1 MSVTNL
7 SPEAS
12 RYRDEIIQLGHEI
25 ERDRLRRAKDEP
37 LASKFLAGEELFHYA
52 AGITMAGIRMQRPDA
67 NENEVLEI
75 LEQRLELVDRMD
87 RERAERQRAQ

>member
-52 AGITMAGIRMQRPDA
+52 ASITMSGIRMQHPEADERQ
-67 NENEVLEI
+67 VLDI
-75 LEQRLELVDRMD
+75 LEKRMELVDRMD

>member
-1 MSVTNL
+1 MSVAAL

-12 RYRDEIIQLGHEI
+12 SYRDDIIALGREI
-25 ERDRLRRAKDEP
+25 EHDRLRRAKAEP
-37 LASKFLAGEELFHYA
+37 LASKFLAGEELYHYA
-52 AGITMAGIRMQRPDA
+52 ASITMAGIRMQHPDA
-67 NENEVLEI
+67 DERQVLEI

>member
-1 MSVTNL
+1 MAVANL

-12 RYRDEIIQLGHEI
+12 SYRDEIIALGHEI
-25 ERDRLRRAKDEP
+25 ERDRLRRAKEEP

-52 AGITMAGIRMQRPDA
+52 ASITMAGIRMQHPEADERR
-67 NENEVLEI
+67 VLEI

-87 RERAERQRAQ
+87 RQRAERQRAQ